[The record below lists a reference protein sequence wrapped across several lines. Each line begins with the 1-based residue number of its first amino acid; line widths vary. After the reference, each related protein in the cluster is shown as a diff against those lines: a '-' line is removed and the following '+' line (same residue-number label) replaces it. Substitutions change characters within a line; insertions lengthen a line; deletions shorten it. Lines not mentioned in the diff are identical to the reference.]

1 MPRPLALAPLCA
13 LLACASGPHPW
24 SGRSLCEAP
33 IDRNAQTID
42 ADTWFALLLRGWDPR
57 TREVT
62 TPAVDCTGTQ
72 VRWEAPAIS
81 CTDGSLAKT
90 LLPSHPLGEAD
101 VVVTPY
107 AEGIQLVWVLTGRY
121 ASGDAVGPVA
131 IVERKRS
138 DLVVRAAGAL
148 RGYPDRVKL
157 RLEKTANTEMLV
169 AEGERCS
176 SPDPSSCQRAA
187 RLVPLRGD
195 RFQPEP
201 FVSDAGSCVAPAW
214 VDLARQETERLDS
227 GLRRRYQLA
236 ASLAFEPSLVRISE
250 EVLVHDLDPHKPATP
265 PRLFRRAQA
274 DRTVSIRDGK
284 LVATEPSLWTKVMG
298 ARE

>member
-1 MPRPLALAPLCA
+1 MPRSLALAPVCA

-24 SGRSLCEAP
+24 SGRSLCEAG
-33 IDRNAQTID
+33 IDRNAPSID

-62 TPAVDCTGTQ
+62 TPAVDCTGSQ
-72 VRWEAPAIS
+72 VRWEAPAAA
-81 CTDGSLAKT
+81 CADGSLAKT
-90 LLPSHPLGEAD
+90 LLPSRPLGPGD

-107 AEGIQLVWVLTGRY
+107 AEDVQLVWVMTGRY
-121 ASGDAVGPVA
+121 ASGDALGPVA
-131 IVERKRS
+131 VVERKRG
-138 DLVVRAAGAL
+138 DLIVRAAGVL

-157 RLEKTANTEMLV
+157 RLEKLGNTEILV
-169 AEGERCS
+169 GEGERCTG
-176 SPDPSSCQRAA
+176 PDPSTCQRAA

-201 FVSDAGSCVAPAW
+201 LVSQGGACVAAAW
-214 VDLARQETERLDS
+214 VDLARQESERLDS

-236 ASLAFEPSLVRISE
+236 ASLVFEPSVLRIDE
-250 EVLVHDLDPHKPATP
+250 EILVHDLDPQKPATP
-265 PRLFRRAQA
+265 PRLFRRAHA
-274 DRTVSIRDGK
+274 DRTITLVDGK
-284 LVATEPSLWTKVMG
+284 MVTTEQSLWARVMG